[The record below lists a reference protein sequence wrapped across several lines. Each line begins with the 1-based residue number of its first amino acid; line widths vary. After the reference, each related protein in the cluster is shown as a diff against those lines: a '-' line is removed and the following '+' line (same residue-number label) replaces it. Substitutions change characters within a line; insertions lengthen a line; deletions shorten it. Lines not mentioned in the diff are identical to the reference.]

1 MLLYITLAL
10 GPMARFFPRFWLLLP
25 YRRELGIWF
34 GISAIVH
41 TVIILD
47 GWARWDVLQ
56 FMGYQ
61 FVPQLGRMVRLESGF
76 GMANLLGLLAVL
88 LALPLMAT
96 SADWAMRALGGASWK
111 FLHYGAYT
119 IFYLVVM
126 HTAYFLYIHYTA
138 SFHRAPP
145 EDPNWFQIPFAVL
158 TVALITLQAGAFFNT
173 VRRQR
178 RGASRRAARTNFR
191 NIQPGLDTERGLES
205 PIS

>member
-10 GPMARFFPRFWLLLP
+10 GPVSRFIPRFWLLLP

-41 TVIILD
+41 TIIIFD
-47 GWARWDVLQ
+47 GWVSWDVSQ

-88 LALPLMAT
+88 LTLPLMAT
-96 SADWAMRALGGASWK
+96 STDWAMRGLGGASWK

-119 IFYLVVM
+119 IFYLVVL

-138 SFHRAPP
+138 SFHRKPP
-145 EDPNWFQIPFAVL
+145 DEANWFQIPFAIL
-158 TVALITLQAGAFFNT
+158 TIAVIALQAGAFVKT

-178 RGASRRAARTNFR
+178 GGARRRVVSSNFSMAK
-191 NIQPGLDTERGLES
+191 PELGTDGGLE
-205 PIS
+205 